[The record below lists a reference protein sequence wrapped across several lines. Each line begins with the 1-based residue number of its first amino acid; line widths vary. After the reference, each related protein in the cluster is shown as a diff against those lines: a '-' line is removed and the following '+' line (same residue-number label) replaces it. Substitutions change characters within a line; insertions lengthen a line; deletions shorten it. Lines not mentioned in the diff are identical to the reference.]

1 MAYKFSDKIDDYFD
15 EYLTLMLDFPEK
27 DTFEIKHRRRILREW
42 LNNEL
47 IEWENTQVKESQLSM
62 AKG

>member
-47 IEWENTQVKESQLSM
+47 TEWENTKEIHVTQ
-62 AKG
+62 